1 MAGKVTIGAR
11 FKPMS
16 YAEMIAPVQGAN
28 QEFRAQQDE
37 LDKLNQ
43 ASSVWENMANKET
56 DPLAYQKYTNFSNTL
71 KQQADILATQGLTPN
86 SRKVI
91 SQMKGQYQAEI
102 LPIEQAYKRRDE
114 MSKNYEKARMQ
125 NPTLMSNIDP
135 SKLSLDKLIANPSLA
150 PEFYSGNLLAEQVSA
165 KAKVL
170 ANQLRETGQWKST
183 AGGQM
188 LERIEKYGLSPKDVA
203 MVQAGQGPKELQD
216 LVNSTIA
223 SSPIG
228 KWENAKE
235 LLPQAYQYA
244 ASGLYSGIGKEDVKT
259 GQDQS
264 YLTPMQIHQINKD
277 NEAAALAKAKAMAE
291 NNDRPLTWE
300 PLGNAADA
308 KNSPKVKQYNKD
320 IEFLKLLQTGDNF
333 TKLLNPKREV
343 TATGVFTD
351 AYMASKGNYRP
362 SSLKNQNLQRWN
374 ELTKKYGT
382 KNPTQLIQKIN
393 QDIAKTTSTY
403 RETALKTLNN
413 TNLNTLLLGQ
423 LSVNQKDKEELI
435 KTSKGKKLKP
445 EEIAKVFNED
455 GRLVYSPETKQLG
468 MMNPKHEKDTRFI
481 LDRNV
486 ISNIR
491 VPVGVNAKGEKQDVS
506 SLDYLDYIDSIYEK
520 DPTNPNLNTLIG
532 NFYDAVDV
540 YSKTFNQS
548 APTSNSKE
556 IINKF

>member
-125 NPTLMSNIDP
+125 NPTLMSNVDP

-165 KAKVL
+165 KARVL

-228 KWENAKE
+228 KWENAKD

-244 ASGLYSGIGKEDVKT
+244 ASGLYSGIGKEDIKT

-264 YLTPMQIHQINKD
+264 YLTPMQRHQINKD
-277 NEAAALAKAKAMAE
+277 NEAAALAKAKATAE

-320 IEFLKLLQTGDNF
+320 IEFLKMLQTGDNF

-351 AYMASKGNYRP
+351 AYMASKGNYHQ
-362 SSLKNQNLQRWN
+362 SSLKNQNLQKWN

-491 VPVGVNAKGEKQDVS
+491 VPLGVDAKGEKQDVS
-506 SLDYLDYIDSIYEK
+506 SLDYLDYIDRIYEK

-532 NFYDAVDV
+532 RFYDAVDV

-556 IINKF
+556 IINAF